1 MKKQNEDF
9 AIIHNIPK
17 GQVLI
22 TREPEDEHE
31 IITIWVRLE
40 DIGMAKFKMTI
51 KDEDL
56 ADRAFEKYKDYEVIK
71 PRIFIKI
78 KEMTT
83 FMILL
88 LAHAVYILKL
98 FDIFR
103 KESTLLIALIGFLLS
118 AVCWRQDIMWGI
130 VTLTY
135 TSFISILLITLYYD
149 DIDDL

>member
-9 AIIHNIPK
+9 AIIHNTPK

-56 ADRAFEKYKDYEVIK
+56 AE
-71 PRIFIKI
+71 
-78 KEMTT
+78 
-83 FMILL
+83 
-88 LAHAVYILKL
+88 
-98 FDIFR
+98 
-103 KESTLLIALIGFLLS
+103 
-118 AVCWRQDIMWGI
+118 
-130 VTLTY
+130 
-135 TSFISILLITLYYD
+135 
-149 DIDDL
+149 